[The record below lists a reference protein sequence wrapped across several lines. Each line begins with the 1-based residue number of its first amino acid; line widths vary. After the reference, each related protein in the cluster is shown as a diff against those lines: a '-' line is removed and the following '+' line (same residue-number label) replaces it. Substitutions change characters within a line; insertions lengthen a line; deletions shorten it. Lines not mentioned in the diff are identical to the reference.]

1 MTAKQTQQT
10 PSIAEVF
17 SQFVLSVVRISL
29 EQIEAEREDKP
40 ETAGPGLLGREEAA
54 AYLAIGV
61 TSLDALR
68 DAGELIPIT
77 LPGMKWPKYVR
88 KDLDRYIEK
97 LRKEQRRGN
106 DH

>member
-1 MTAKQTQQT
+1 MTAKQPQQSH
-10 PSIAEVF
+10 PLAEVF
-17 SQFVLSVVRISL
+17 SQFVLSLVRISL
-29 EQIEAEREDKP
+29 EQIEAEREDRP
-40 ETAGPGLLGREEAA
+40 EASGPGLLGREEAA

-97 LRKEQRRGN
+97 LRKEQRRGDN
-106 DH
+106 H